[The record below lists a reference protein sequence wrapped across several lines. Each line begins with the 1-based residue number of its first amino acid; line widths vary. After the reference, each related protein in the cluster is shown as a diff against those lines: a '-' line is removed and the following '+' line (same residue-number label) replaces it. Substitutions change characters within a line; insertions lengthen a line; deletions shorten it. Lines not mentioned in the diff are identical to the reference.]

1 MADLKHIKTFE
12 NYTQPEVTEKV
23 TEEVIETEDIE
34 QINEELFDSRKKKID
49 AYLSNPEEGKKVDK
63 VLSTAFAKSF
73 GANPKLKADVLAQ
86 TQEQK
91 IDILKQASE
100 KLSDPK
106 VGPLKLFKRG
116 DTYQVGGIGT
126 IAGTGGGHRS

>member
-12 NYTQPEVTEKV
+12 NYVLPEDV
-23 TEEVIETEDIE
+23 E

-63 VLSTAFAKSF
+63 VLSTAFGKAF

-91 IDILKQASE
+91 IAILKQASE
-100 KLSDPK
+100 KLTDPK

-116 DTYQVGGIGT
+116 DTYEVGGIGT
-126 IAGTGGGHRS
+126 VAGTGGGHRG